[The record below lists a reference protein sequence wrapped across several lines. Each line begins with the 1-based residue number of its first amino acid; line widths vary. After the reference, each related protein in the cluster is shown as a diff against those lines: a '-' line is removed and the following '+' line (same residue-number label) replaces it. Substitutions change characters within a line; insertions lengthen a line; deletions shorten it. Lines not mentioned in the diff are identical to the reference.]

1 MTVQG
6 DRIAVLLVDDDEVDR
21 AAVQRAL
28 RSAGL
33 PAQVTEAIDFAGAR
47 EALLGNSHIDVAL
60 LDFQLPGGDGL
71 EILREVRQKNVDT
84 PIIMLTGAGDEAL
97 AVELMKAGAA
107 DYLPKGTLTPGR
119 LTQSIRQ
126 ALRLRDADRRT
137 RDARRMLQRQAEQLQ
152 RLAEASVGIHGS
164 QTLDEALDHI
174 SQTARELI
182 GANVAVAQL
191 DGGAGRTAVERR
203 ALSRKYRPYSGMP
216 IDEADLRWAAL
227 VRESRKSVR
236 FNQTE
241 LEANPAWTAA
251 CSRRFEG
258 VTVRGLLA
266 APLVGSDGKALGT
279 LQLTDREEGDFDAS
293 DEAILVQLAQTASVA
308 LENARLY
315 RAAQDATATRDDVLA
330 IVSHDLRNPLN
341 LVGMSASMLRNT
353 LSEGPD
359 GAPPGALPLVQRI
372 ERNVTR
378 MNRLIEDLLDASR
391 VDSGKLP
398 VTLKPE
404 RAGTLIVDAVE
415 SALPL
420 AESQG
425 TRVETGAVDPS
436 LLVQADRDRVLQLL
450 SNLVGNALKFVPRD
464 GGTIRLSVAAEG
476 PRICFS
482 VNDNGPGIPSEH
494 LDHLFE
500 RYWKG
505 SAARDG
511 GAGLGLFIA
520 KGIVDA
526 HGGEIRVK
534 SAPGKGTTVSF
545 CLRRA

>member
-6 DRIAVLLVDDDEVDR
+6 ESIAVLLVDDDEVDR
-21 AAVQRAL
+21 TAVLRAL

-33 PAQVTEAIDFAGAR
+33 PAQVTEAIDFASAR
-47 EALLGNSHIDVAL
+47 EALLRGSCIDVAL

-152 RLAEASVGIHGS
+152 RLAEASVGIHGA
-164 QTLDEALDHI
+164 QTLDEAMDHI

-182 GANVAVAQL
+182 GAHVAVAQL

-203 ALSRKYRPYSGMP
+203 ALSRKYRPHSGMP

-236 FNQTE
+236 FSQTE

-425 TRVETGAVDPS
+425 TRVVTGAVDPS
-436 LLVQADRDRVLQLL
+436 LLVQADRDRVLQVL

-464 GGTIRLSVAAEG
+464 GGTIRLSVATEG

-482 VNDNGPGIPSEH
+482 VDDNGPGIPSEH